1 MLRKLTIA
9 FFSSCLFVLMAV
21 ALLFWMQRE
30 VLEQPLQID
39 SEQVLAVPAGSTPNG
54 LLLQLEQQG
63 ALRGA
68 FWLRLSWRLQGY
80 SQALHAGEYQLTE
93 GMKVAQL
100 LEKWRSGDVAA
111 SRATRL
117 R

>member
-54 LLLQLEQQG
+54 MLLQLEQQG
-63 ALRGA
+63 GLRGA
-68 FWLRLSWRLQGY
+68 CWP
-80 SQALHAGEYQLTE
+80 
-93 GMKVAQL
+93 
-100 LEKWRSGDVAA
+100 
-111 SRATRL
+111 SRAQSFRIRAPTRYG
-117 R
+117 RS